1 MRDISPPF
9 RLENLGFIDFETVN
23 RTDDIKQVGASR
35 YMENASAII
44 CAYAIGGG
52 AVHTFCARKAGD
64 IIEWGDVP
72 GDFSRFYYRCTAGEA
87 KWVAWNAG
95 FDRLAWNYA
104 TLSFPELHPHH
115 IIDAMAQ
122 ATAAG
127 LPPDLAEAAK
137 QSRSTHKVAD
147 GKDLIKL
154 FCIPGGL
161 RGVQGT
167 PLSHPAE
174 WNTFRNEYAVG
185 DIIAM
190 RDVFLCTRQLAL
202 EEWKEY
208 WAMEAI
214 NDRGVLVDLKMAAAA
229 AALARE
235 DKGYAAHD
243 LTRLTDGAVTGVGQV
258 ARMIDYLRGV
268 LPEKG
273 QEILTRREEEED
285 EDGKVTKPGL
295 YTLKRSRIEK
305 LIPYCE
311 EIGEATAK
319 RVLEIRLYG
328 GSTTPAKFQKILDQ
342 NLDGTLYGQYVFN
355 GAPMTG
361 RASSRGVQIHNLS
374 RSTLDYEH
382 DAIEALLS
390 GCTYQE
396 LADLGDDTPV
406 SRKLSL
412 LIRPTFVPH
421 ETNLFVWSDWSN
433 IEARVLPWLAGAEAR
448 LDIFRAVDADPRIPD
463 LYTRTAADICH
474 LPIKE
479 ITKPLRQRGKV
490 AELALGFGGGLG
502 ALQTMGANYGMY
514 LDDDEGREIVRAWRA
529 ANQWCV
535 DFWGRHDDG
544 IDLETG
550 EPTLESTGLWGAANR
565 ALLAPGSE
573 QWVGDKLCYV
583 YMPEYLG
590 GSLVCA
596 LPSGRLLTYRDI
608 RYERVADLDEE
619 GEPTGTSSV
628 LLRFSKGHGRAKIWH
643 GTLCENV
650 VQAVAADILR
660 GTLVRLEAEDFRVRL
675 HTHDEVLLECHESLA
690 GDMAAELR
698 AVMQQG
704 FDWSKGLPIMSEEQI
719 APYYTKVE
727 S

>member
-9 RLENLGFIDFETVN
+9 RLENLGWIDFETEN
-23 RTDDIKQVGASR
+23 RKDDIKTVGAAR

-44 CAYAIGGG
+44 CAYAIGDGT
-52 AVHTFCARKAGD
+52 ARTFCARVEGG
-64 IIEWGDVP
+64 IINWGDVP

-95 FDRLAWNYA
+95 FDRAVWNYA

-115 IIDAMAQ
+115 MIDAMAQ

-127 LPPDLAEAAK
+127 LPPDLAEAAR
-137 QSRSTHKVAD
+137 QSRSTRKLAD

-154 FCIPGGL
+154 FCVPGGIK
-161 RGVQGT
+161 GVLGT
-167 PLSHPAE
+167 PQTHPAE
-174 WNTFRNEYAVG
+174 WNTFRHEYAVG

-202 EEWKEY
+202 EEWQEY

-258 ARMIDYLRGV
+258 ARMISWLRDV

-311 EIGEATAK
+311 EVGELTAK

-390 GCTYQE
+390 GCGYQQM
-396 LADLGDDTPV
+396 ADLGDDTPV

-433 IEARVLPWLAGAEAR
+433 IEARVLPWLAGAEER
-448 LDIFRAVDADPRIPD
+448 LQIFREVDGNSNLPD

-474 LPIKE
+474 LPIE
-479 ITKPLRQRGKV
+479 AITKPLRQRGKV
-490 AELALGFGGGLG
+490 AELALGFGGGVG

-535 DFWGRHDDG
+535 EFWGKHD
-544 IDLETG
+544 
-550 EPTLESTGLWGAANR
+550 ESGDNTTSYGLWGAANR
-565 ALLAPGSE
+565 ALLAPGTE
-573 QWVGDKLCYV
+573 QWVGDKLCYC

-590 GSLVCA
+590 GSLVCQ

-628 LLRFSKGHGRAKIWH
+628 LLRFSKGHGRSKIWH

-660 GTLVRLEAEDFRVRL
+660 GTLVRLEQANFNTRL
-675 HTHDEVLLECHESLA
+675 HTHDEVLIECRADIA
-690 GDMAAELR
+690 GYMSSQLR
-698 AVMQQG
+698 EVMRRG
-704 FDWSKGLPIMSEEQI
+704 FDWTAGLPIMSDEQT

-727 S
+727 P